1 MKWKVEY
8 ASSVQKEIRR
18 LDPQTKQRIRTY
30 LEQRLMTTAD
40 PRQLGKPLKGQFSTL
55 WRYRVGDYRIVCDL
69 DDHVLTILVLR
80 VAHRRQVYD

>member
-8 ASSVQKEIRR
+8 ASSVQKEIRQ
-18 LDPQTKQRIRTY
+18 LDPQTRQRIRTY
-30 LEQRLMTTAD
+30 MEQRLMTIAD

-55 WRYRVGDYRIVCDL
+55 WRYRVSDYRIVCDL